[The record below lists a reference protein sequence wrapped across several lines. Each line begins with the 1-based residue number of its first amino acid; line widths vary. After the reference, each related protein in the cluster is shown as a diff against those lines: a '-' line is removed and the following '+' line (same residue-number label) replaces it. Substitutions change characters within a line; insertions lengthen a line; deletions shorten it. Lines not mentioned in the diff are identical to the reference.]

1 MLGYD
6 PDGTRTHNLFLRREA
21 PYPLGHRARHAH
33 FVMEKQYISS
43 TQHNRRS
50 LYVYNGNAVITV
62 GSMVGQNII
71 TNVLNMTDILL
82 LFSPFSSNSAA
93 VC

>member
-62 GSMVGQNII
+62 GSIGRPEHYNKCSQHDGHFI
-71 TNVLNMTDILL
+71 TI
-82 LFSPFSSNSAA
+82 
-93 VC
+93 